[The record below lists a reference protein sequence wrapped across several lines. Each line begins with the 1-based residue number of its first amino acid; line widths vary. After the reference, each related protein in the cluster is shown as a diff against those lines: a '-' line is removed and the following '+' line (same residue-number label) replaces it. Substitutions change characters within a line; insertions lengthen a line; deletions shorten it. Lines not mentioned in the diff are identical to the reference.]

1 MRYIDSRLVVH
12 LWTRTNYYSCRCRE
26 SKPIQGF
33 FYSKVVYIF
42 MDIKHRVCQHKDRA
56 HKMQR
61 LYKRE
66 NGKFIGCA
74 WMCPDCGQMIR
85 DIV

>member
-1 MRYIDSRLVVH
+1 
-12 LWTRTNYYSCRCRE
+12 
-26 SKPIQGF
+26 
-33 FYSKVVYIF
+33 